1 VNHYVRKSLRHLPR
15 LAAASLLFSA
25 NAATGQTTQ
34 AAQNIARRAAERRV
48 KGDLEGALV
57 EYDRALA
64 ADPRA
69 ADIYAKRGGVR
80 RAKGDLEGALADYD
94 QAYALDPRALQDDRF
109 VADAFSDRGNVRV
122 EKLDMSG
129 ALADFDKAIAC
140 YRGNPDI
147 YFRRGQARLINGEY
161 VAALTD
167 IDSGLAL
174 KPDDKL
180 ASIAYAVR
188 GYVNVKRG
196 DEAAARRD
204 FDQSLKLNKEG
215 KFFLHLHLLNL
226 DSQHKELRRRRAVED
241 QRIS

>member
-1 VNHYVRKSLRHLPR
+1 MNNHVRKTLHVLPR

-25 NAATGQTTQ
+25 LSAPRRA
-34 AAQNIARRAAERRV
+34 AAQPQQTAQNLARRAAER
-48 KGDLEGALV
+48 
-57 EYDRALA
+57 
-64 ADPRA
+64 
-69 ADIYAKRGGVR
+69 
-80 RAKGDLEGALADYD
+80 
-94 QAYALDPRALQDDRF
+94 DDRF
-109 VADAFSDRGNVRV
+109 VADAFSDRGNVRI
-122 EKLDMSG
+122 EKLDVWG
-129 ALADFDKAIAC
+129 ALADFDKAVAC

-147 YFRRGQARLINGEY
+147 YFRRAQARLINGDY
-161 VAALTD
+161 AAALSD

-196 DEAAARRD
+196 DDAAARKD

-226 DSQHKELRRRRAVED
+226 DSQHKELKRRRAAED